1 MSVLGLLL
9 QQIFYGSD
17 PGYQRV
23 QKYMSG
29 LYSFWERLFNAGIPT
44 TRNVYTANS
53 SYFIILFI
61 LICIV
66 AYSIHNMT
74 MQLAFG
80 LPMLS
85 WLSFILFVQWHP
97 NWLFYMVPF
106 AVMMLGFSYRKKL
119 LCLIECVFSV
129 CWLAVCALG
138 WLFNYDNDLIN
149 GGVFSQLLGIHTE
162 GGESGTIC
170 PILVQK
176 MAGIPVDLYISLLSA
191 VLAAWM
197 AAVGS
202 DLYRNR
208 KGMKMGK
215 KEMTFER
222 GPVLLRSLPMML
234 FILYSFAICFVSV

>member
-29 LYSFWERLFNAGIPT
+29 LYSFWERLFSEGIPT

-85 WLSFILFVQWHP
+85 
-97 NWLFYMVPF
+97 
-106 AVMMLGFSYRKKL
+106 
-119 LCLIECVFSV
+119 
-129 CWLAVCALG
+129 
-138 WLFNYDNDLIN
+138 
-149 GGVFSQLLGIHTE
+149 
-162 GGESGTIC
+162 
-170 PILVQK
+170 
-176 MAGIPVDLYISLLSA
+176 
-191 VLAAWM
+191 
-197 AAVGS
+197 
-202 DLYRNR
+202 
-208 KGMKMGK
+208 
-215 KEMTFER
+215 
-222 GPVLLRSLPMML
+222 
-234 FILYSFAICFVSV
+234 

>member
-1 MSVLGLLL
+1 M
-9 QQIFYGSD
+9 
-17 PGYQRV
+17 
-23 QKYMSG
+23 
-29 LYSFWERLFNAGIPT
+29 
-44 TRNVYTANS
+44 
-53 SYFIILFI
+53 
-61 LICIV
+61 
-66 AYSIHNMT
+66 
-74 MQLAFG
+74 LAFG

-197 AAVGS
+197 TAVGF